1 MSLKKSSKR
10 RQEKQRRKQPSRTRA
25 SKAQAEIT
33 IEIDL
38 PSSQL
43 AETIYTTLLPE
54 TRSQPRGF
62 RSHATVKKKNRVV
75 VLNIA
80 ADDIVAMRA
89 ASNTYLRF
97 VQVALKTIQAVSPF
111 YRAADREP
119 ESTDNLGK
127 TN

>member
-1 MSLKKSSKR
+1 MSTKKSSKR
-10 RQEKQRRKQPSRTRA
+10 RVEKRDRPSRKRA
-25 SKAQAEIT
+25 SRALAAEIT

-38 PSSQL
+38 PSTQL
-43 AETIYTTLLPE
+43 AQTIYTTVLPE

-62 RSHATVKKKNRVV
+62 RSHAAVRMKKDVV
-75 VLNIA
+75 TLNIK

-97 VQVALKTIQAVSPF
+97 VQVALKTIEAVSPF

-119 ESTDNLGK
+119 ELNG
-127 TN
+127 